1 MKNIYLFITVLLFCF
16 SLNINANEK
25 NDFKE
30 VHVSVNGLVC
40 DFCAQSIAKLFKKE
54 KAVHDID
61 VDLTMGMVTIHIK
74 SDAIMD
80 DIKITELI
88 TQSGYS
94 DEGIHRFQYCY

>member
-1 MKNIYLFITVLLFCF
+1 MKKIYLFITIVLLCF
-16 SLNINANEK
+16 SLNINANEE

-40 DFCAQSIAKLFKKE
+40 DFCAQSVEKLFKKE
-54 KAVHDID
+54 KAVQDID
-61 VDLTMGMVTIHIK
+61 VDLKMGMVTILIK
-74 SDAIMD
+74 SGEIMD

-94 DEGIHRFQYCY
+94 VEGIHRVK

>member
-1 MKNIYLFITVLLFCF
+1 MKKIYLFITVVLFCF
-16 SLNINANEK
+16 SLNINAN
-25 NDFKE
+25 E

-40 DFCAQSIAKLFKKE
+40 DFCAQSIEKLFKKE
-54 KAVHDID
+54 KAVHDVD
-61 VDLTMGMVTIHIK
+61 VDLKMGMVTIHIK

-94 DEGIHRFQYCY
+94 VEGIHRVQ

>member
-1 MKNIYLFITVLLFCF
+1 MKKIYLFTTIALLFF
-16 SLNINANEK
+16 SLNINANEE
-25 NDFKE
+25 NDFEE

-40 DFCAQSIAKLFKKE
+40 DFCAQSVEKLFKKE
-54 KAVHDID
+54 KAVQDID
-61 VDLTMGMVTIHIK
+61 VDLKMGMVTILIK

-94 DEGIHRFQYCY
+94 VEGIHRVQ